1 MSNLLKIVSSQYK
14 HLPGRD
20 ESFVNGR
27 VIVKGSA
34 LKNEPFSF
42 QVLYKAPKTPL
53 PLAVS
58 ISAKTELPI
67 AAYRVDYVPVM
78 HIMNLHG
85 DKTGYESDKPGLF
98 PDILMPR
105 PANPEVYHQNTIGG
119 DYAYFERNTV
129 NLLNATDTDYQSTWF
144 TVNPDSEL
152 VDAGVYDIKVSMV
165 SLNDNTVI
173 DEDTITVEIINAE
186 LPEHNTYYT
195 NWFHMDCICDMFG
208 VELYSDK
215 FYSIFDEYVTNM
227 TRHRQN
233 VILLPAFTPPL
244 DTPIGDERMNVQL
257 VDIEKTDCG
266 WKFGFDKLRIYVRHA
281 LKCGIKYFEHCHIF
295 SQWGAKSAP
304 NIYNK
309 DGEKIFD
316 FHTDAAGPEYVDF
329 IRSYLKA
336 FFDVAREEGIFDNLL
351 FHISDEPAEAHKESY
366 RKAREN
372 VQDLLEGHV
381 VADAMCSP
389 KFYEEGLVDHPIA
402 FMRHAD
408 EFDGKCPT
416 FWLYYT
422 GYPLPGCTNRMI
434 TNTSA
439 RTRVLGLQLYRY
451 KALGFLDW
459 AYNYYYD
466 RLSAGCFDP
475 KANPHGYK
483 MYPGITYLA
492 YPITCQ
498 GDVHVVPS
506 IREKLMAEAF
516 DDLRAL
522 KLLETKIGREEVL
535 SICQNKLGE
544 INSQTD
550 PLDDS
555 LYELR
560 EIINCRIKETV

>member
-1 MSNLLKIVSSQYK
+1 MSTLLKIVSSQYK

-20 ESFVNGR
+20 DSYVDAR
-27 VIVKGSA
+27 VISKGSM

-42 QVLYKAPKTPL
+42 QVLYKAPKALL
-53 PLAVS
+53 PLAVT
-58 ISAKTELPI
+58 ISANTQLPVS
-67 AAYRVDYVPVM
+67 AYRVDYVPVM
-78 HIMNLHG
+78 HVMNLHS
-85 DKTGYESDKPGLF
+85 DKTGYESNNVGLF

-105 PANPEVYHQNTIGG
+105 PANPEIYHQNTIGG
-119 DYAYFERNTV
+119 DYGYFEKDTL
-129 NLLNATDTDYQSTWF
+129 NLLNATDTDFQSVWF
-144 TVNPDSEL
+144 TVNPDSVNLETGIYSIPITL
-152 VDAGVYDIKVSMV
+152 S
-165 SLNDNTVI
+165 SLNDNSVLA
-173 DEDTITVEIINAE
+173 EETITLEIIDAQ
-186 LPEHNTYYT
+186 LPEHSTYYT
-195 NWFHMDCICDMFG
+195 NWFHVDCVCDMFQ

-227 TRHRQN
+227 IRHRQN
-233 VILLPAFTPPL
+233 VILLPSFTPPL
-244 DTPIGDERMNVQL
+244 DTPVGRERMNVQL
-257 VDIEKTDCG
+257 VEIDKVDGE
-266 WKFGFDKLRIYVRHA
+266 WKFGFNEMRKFVRHSLA
-281 LKCGIKYFEHCHIF
+281 CGIKYFEHCHIF
-295 SQWGAKSAP
+295 SQWGATGAP
-304 NIYNK
+304 NIYSK
-309 DGEKIFD
+309 DGTRIFD
-316 FHTDAAGPEYVDF
+316 CTTDAAGEEYVGF
-329 IRSYLKA
+329 IRAYLKA
-336 FFDVAREEGIFDNLL
+336 FFEFAREEGISDSLL

-366 RKAREN
+366 RRAREN
-372 VQDLLEGHV
+372 IQDLLQGHI

-416 FWLYYT
+416 LWLYYT

-451 KALGFLDW
+451 NAIGFLDW

-522 KLLETKIGREEVL
+522 KLLESMIGRKEVL
-535 SICQNKLGE
+535 AICESKLGT
-544 INSQTD
+544 IDSHTD
-550 PLDDS
+550 PSADA

-560 EIINCRIKETV
+560 EIVNYKIKENL